1 MAKRDGFSYT
11 PQNLKRTVFHMGEM
25 ALLLAFW
32 CKKDGF
38 SYLQVLSEKRG
49 KKKKRERKKEV
60 LLPEE
65 EEKHTCYQF
74 Y

>member
-1 MAKRDGFSYT
+1 
-11 PQNLKRTVFHMGEM
+11 MGEM
-25 ALLLAFW
+25 ALLLAFQ

-38 SYLQVLSEKRG
+38 SHLQVLSEKRG
-49 KKKKRERKKEV
+49 KKKERKKEV

>member
-1 MAKRDGFSYT
+1 
-11 PQNLKRTVFHMGEM
+11 MGEM
-25 ALLLAFW
+25 ALLLAFQ

-38 SYLQVLSEKRG
+38 SHLQVLSEKRG
-49 KKKKRERKKEV
+49 RRKRERKKEV